1 MEINIDEINDFI
13 KNQTFEFDFD
23 TSYGNSVKSEY
34 KFKIDKVKPLIS
46 IGEWTDNIFVSV
58 KVINGEG
65 MMNLYISIYGGKEI
79 VGREKVAN
87 MWFSLSKQISMDI
100 EEFLKFFGVDMS
112 VVVDNL
118 KFEPSENFVPL
129 VDLP

>member
-46 IGEWTDNIFVSV
+46 IGEWTDHIFVSV
-58 KVINGEG
+58 KVTNGEG
-65 MMNLYISIYGGKEI
+65 MMNLYISLYGDKEI

-100 EEFLKFFGVDMS
+100 EEFLKFFGVNMS

>member
-46 IGEWTDNIFVSV
+46 IGEWTDHIFVSV
-58 KVINGEG
+58 KVTNGEG
-65 MMNLYISIYGGKEI
+65 MMNLYISLYGDKEI

-100 EEFLKFFGVDMS
+100 EEFLKFFGVNMS
-112 VVVDNL
+112 VVFDNL
-118 KFEPSENFVPL
+118 KFEPSENFVSL

>member
-13 KNQTFEFDFD
+13 ENQTFEFDFD

-58 KVINGEG
+58 KVTNGEG

-100 EEFLKFFGVDMS
+100 EEFLKFFGVNMS

-118 KFEPSENFVPL
+118 KFEPSENFVSL

>member
-1 MEINIDEINDFI
+1 
-13 KNQTFEFDFD
+13 
-23 TSYGNSVKSEY
+23 
-34 KFKIDKVKPLIS
+34 
-46 IGEWTDNIFVSV
+46 
-58 KVINGEG
+58 
-65 MMNLYISIYGGKEI
+65 MMNLYISLYGDKEI

-100 EEFLKFFGVDMS
+100 EEFLKFFGVNMS

>member
-23 TSYGNSVKSEY
+23 TSYGGIAKTEY
-34 KFKIDKVKPLIS
+34 KFKIDKIKQLIS

-65 MMNLYISIYGGKEI
+65 MMNFYISIDGGKEI

-100 EEFLKFFGVDMS
+100 EEFLKFFGVNMS

>member
-23 TSYGNSVKSEY
+23 TSYGAIAKTEY
-34 KFKIDKVKPLIS
+34 KFKIDKIKQLIS

-65 MMNLYISIYGGKEI
+65 MMNFYISIDGGKEI

-100 EEFLKFFGVDMS
+100 EQFLKFFGVETS

-118 KFEPSENFVPL
+118 KFEPSEDFKPL
-129 VDLP
+129 VKL

>member
-1 MEINIDEINDFI
+1 
-13 KNQTFEFDFD
+13 
-23 TSYGNSVKSEY
+23 
-34 KFKIDKVKPLIS
+34 
-46 IGEWTDNIFVSV
+46 
-58 KVINGEG
+58 

-100 EEFLKFFGVDMS
+100 EEFLKFFGVNMS

-118 KFEPSENFVPL
+118 KFEPSENFVSL